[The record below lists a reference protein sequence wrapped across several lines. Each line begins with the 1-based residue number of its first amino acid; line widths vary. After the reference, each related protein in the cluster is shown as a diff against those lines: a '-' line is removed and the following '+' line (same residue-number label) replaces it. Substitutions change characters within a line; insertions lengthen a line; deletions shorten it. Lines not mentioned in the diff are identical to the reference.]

1 MNPSSK
7 HPKSSK
13 QGSGKDKKND
23 GKSKNLI

>member
-7 HPKSSK
+7 NTKSSK